1 MINISKFIDEAN
13 MLTITGMN
21 EFIEYMKS
29 GQLEKDFFES
39 GEFQKG
45 EILELLEKIMDA
57 GDVADE
63 IATKL
68 IYRGITGSASS

>member
-1 MINISKFIDEAN
+1 
-13 MLTITGMN
+13 MLTITEMN

-29 GQLEKDFFES
+29 GNLEKEFFES

-57 GDVADE
+57 GELADE

-68 IYRGITGSASS
+68 IYRGITGSSSN

>member
-1 MINISKFIDEAN
+1 
-13 MLTITGMN
+13 MLTITEMD

-29 GQLEKDFFES
+29 GSLEKEFFES

-57 GDVADE
+57 GELADT

-68 IYRGITGSASS
+68 IYRGITGLSSN